1 MPNEVFWHK
10 CVCSECEA
18 FIETDNQ
25 PWCILHTPVSGP
37 IVEGY
42 SARAAVTVLAPY
54 EIVTLLLNE
63 LIKQKRRD
71 GQLTMPGMEE
81 LSLSTA
87 IDMGKVWLEANI
99 SANL

>member
-1 MPNEVFWHK
+1 MPDDVFWHK
-10 CVCSECEA
+10 CVWTDCGA
-18 FIETDNQ
+18 YIELDNQ
-25 PWCILHTPVSGP
+25 PWCILHTPLSGP
-37 IVEGY
+37 TVEGY

-87 IDMGKVWLEANI
+87 IDMGKVWLEANVN
-99 SANL
+99 ATL